1 MKNSDPQTFASVMIQ
16 YSYPSSGYTKIIISL
31 FVMLMFVYSC
41 RKDNDKKPPTLNHL
55 TESGFIADSTIV
67 SIGFPYKIGI
77 TAGKG
82 DAAITNL
89 VVTLTTENS
98 IETALDSGM
107 YANDFFYTR
116 SVSYGASKFEK
127 WSFTL
132 RDKNGKSAT
141 TSITILKDETSVF
154 GPITTYSSVK
164 LSAQDD
170 AAGNSFFLVAN
181 GNLYTQQN
189 AEANQSDINIITYFG
204 DKLVPSTEFTLS
216 SPGESDVATFYPM
229 IANWATP
236 KNETRYKPDSLS
248 ISQPAFDAAYNDS
261 LIITNYTSAT
271 IGKRKFKI
279 VRAGYVIPFQVTIG
293 PLSGK
298 RGLIKIKS
306 IQEGTGGHIIA
317 DIKVQK

>member
-1 MKNSDPQTFASVMIQ
+1 MIQ
-16 YSYPSSGYTKIIISL
+16 YSYPHSAFTKISIFL
-31 FVMLMFVYSC
+31 FSILLFAYAC
-41 RKDNDKKPPTLNHL
+41 KKETDKKPPALQLISEN
-55 TESGFIADSTIV
+55 GFVTDSTV
-67 SIGFPYKIGI
+67 VPIGFPYRIGI

-82 DAAITNL
+82 EAAITNL
-89 VVTLTTENS
+89 VVTLTTENGM
-98 IETALDSGM
+98 ETALDSGM
-107 YANDFFYTR
+107 YSNDFTYTR
-116 SVSYGASKFEK
+116 SISYGASKFEK

-132 RDKNGKSAT
+132 RDKNGKSAN

-170 AAGNSFFLVAN
+170 AGGNSFFSVTN
-181 GNLYTQQN
+181 GSLYSQLT
-189 AEANQSDINIITYFG
+189 AKANQSDINLITYFG
-204 DKLVPSTEFTLS
+204 DKLVPPTEFTLS

-229 IANWATP
+229 IAGWATP

-248 ISQPAFDAAYNDS
+248 ILPVAFDAAYNDS

-293 PLSGK
+293 PSSGK

>member
-1 MKNSDPQTFASVMIQ
+1 MIHN
-16 YSYPSSGYTKIIISL
+16 SYPTSAFTKISIFLVSIL
-31 FVMLMFVYSC
+31 LLAYACKKETGKML
-41 RKDNDKKPPTLNHL
+41 PTLQL
-55 TESGFIADSTIV
+55 VSGNGYISDSAIV
-67 SIGFPYKIGI
+67 PIGFPYQIGI

-89 VVTLTTENS
+89 VVTLTTENAM
-98 IETALDSGM
+98 ETALDSGM
-107 YANDFFYTR
+107 YSNDFTYTR
-116 SVSYGASKFEK
+116 SISYGASKFEK

-132 RDKNGKSAT
+132 RDKNGKSAS
-141 TSITILKDETSVF
+141 TSITIIKDETSAF
-154 GPITTYSSVK
+154 GPIKTFSSVK

-170 AAGNSFFLVAN
+170 AGGNSFFSVTDGSFYSQLTADD
-181 GNLYTQQN
+181 
-189 AEANQSDINIITYFG
+189 NQSNINIITYFG

-216 SPGESDVATFYPM
+216 SPGESDVTTFYPKL
-229 IANWATP
+229 ANWSTP

-248 ISQPAFDAAYNDS
+248 ISQGAFDAAYNDS

-293 PLSGK
+293 PSSGK
-298 RGLIKIKS
+298 RGLIMIKS

>member
-1 MKNSDPQTFASVMIQ
+1 MIK
-16 YSYPSSGYTKIIISL
+16 YSYPSSAFTKIIISL
-31 FVMLMFVYSC
+31 FVMLMFVFSC
-41 RKDNDKKPPTLNHL
+41 KKDNDKKPPTLTL
-55 TESGFIADSTIV
+55 ISESGFIADSTVVAIV
-67 SIGFPYKIGI
+67 FPYRIGI

-89 VVTLTTENS
+89 VVTLTTENGM
-98 IETALDSGM
+98 ETALDSGM
-107 YANDFFYTR
+107 YSNDFTYTR
-116 SVSYGASKFEK
+116 NVSYGASKFEK

-132 RDKNGKSAT
+132 RDKNGKSAS
-141 TSITILKDETSVF
+141 TSITVLKDLTSAF

-170 AAGNSFFLVAN
+170 VAGNSFFSVAS
-181 GNLYTQQN
+181 GNLYTNQN
-189 AEANQSDINIITYFG
+189 AEANQSDINIITYYG
-204 DKLVPSTEFTLS
+204 DLLLPSTEFTLS

-229 IANWATP
+229 IASWAAP

-248 ISQPAFDAAYNDS
+248 IPNGAFDAAYNDS
-261 LIITNYTSAT
+261 IIITNYTSAT

-279 VRAGYVIPFQVTIG
+279 VRAGYVIPFQVNIG
-293 PLSGK
+293 PVSGK